1 MWNEEQD
8 LKKKILEHPYL
19 ACFVI
24 FLICLAARAVEYFV
38 IRTDETALAENFLHK
53 LFGIAVLFVCIRF
66 FRWKFSDIGFKKKKI
81 ARNLGAGLLLGLVCF
96 AISYAVEII
105 LLISQQKRPSI
116 QFFVSGFSI
125 SGEPIRQTGVVF
137 VLLCILMNLI
147 NVWMEEGIFRGLN
160 LKILTGKVSFAKAN
174 LFAALLFGVWHW
186 VMPLRS
192 YMDGESSVGNLI
204 VLGVGYVVLAGIMS
218 LKWGMLYKMTGSLW
232 MGLGDHLFNNLIA
245 SNLVH
250 VVTTDGADDLLI
262 VRIIIAQLLSFAVIS
277 ILYTRHSRKKVAV
290 PLQEEKVGAK

>member
-1 MWNEEQD
+1 
-8 LKKKILEHPYL
+8 LRKKIVEHPYL
-19 ACFVI
+19 TCLVI
-24 FLICLAARAVEYFV
+24 FLICLVARAVEYFA

-53 LFGIAVLFVCIRF
+53 LFGIAVLFICIRF
-66 FRWKFSDIGFKKKKI
+66 FLWKFSDIGFEKKRI
-81 ARNLGAGLLLGLVCF
+81 ARNVGIGLLLGLCCF
-96 AISYAVEII
+96 VISFAVEI
-105 LLISQQKRPSI
+105 LLAISQQKSPSI
-116 QFFVSGFSI
+116 QFFVSGFSMT
-125 SGEPIRQTGVVF
+125 GEPVRQTGVGF

-147 NVWMEEGIFRGLN
+147 NVWMEEGVFRGLN

-262 VRIIIAQLLSFAVIS
+262 VRIIIAQLLSFGVVCV
-277 ILYTRHSRKKVAV
+277 LYKRYVRMHRESTLA
-290 PLQEEKVGAK
+290 G